1 MNLRRTTPI
10 PPTIPDIPDNP
21 ESKAIKDDSYPPP
34 KKKKHS
40 FILKSQ
46 SLIKF

>member
-21 ESKAIKDDSYPPP
+21 ESKAIKDDSYPP